1 MLRWKKTVTPEDF
14 ELEDLRWNDKQ
25 KVTYSLQT
33 TVDNTLPLDKLV
45 ITDTGLNMME
55 EIIIL

>member
-1 MLRWKKTVTPEDF
+1 MNVKVEKTVTPEDF

-45 ITDTGLNMME
+45 ITDTG
-55 EIIIL
+55 